1 MVSRRHGFISLDL
14 TDLLLKL
21 TEHKTQEYFCSLVP
35 EIAECGVLQPQIFTF
50 LDLSMT
56 LRLKAHSAL
65 KMHKK
70 DDMLCC
76 T

>member
-1 MVSRRHGFISLDL
+1 MVSRRRGFISLDL

-35 EIAECGVLQPQIFTF
+35 ETAECGVLQPQIFTF

-56 LRLKAHSAL
+56 LRAASHTS
-65 KMHKK
+65 
-70 DDMLCC
+70 
-76 T
+76 